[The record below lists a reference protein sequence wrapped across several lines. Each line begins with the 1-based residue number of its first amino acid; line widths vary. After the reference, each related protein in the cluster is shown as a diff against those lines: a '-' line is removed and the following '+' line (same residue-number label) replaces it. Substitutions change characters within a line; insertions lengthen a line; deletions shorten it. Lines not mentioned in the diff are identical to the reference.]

1 MSRGVGIVVGVGISS
16 FFPLTS
22 YFFHRR
28 ILPSSLFHHPS
39 YIEEFFHQPSAIIK
53 DPCS

>member
-1 MSRGVGIVVGVGISS
+1 MIHHTSNIKHLITSS
-16 FFPLTS
+16 IIHQTS
-22 YFFHRR
+22 S
-28 ILPSSLFHHPS
+28 IKKALFHHPS